1 MHAIHAVQL
10 FADQRFLGGAVHL
23 PDAQARQQL
32 AGAGSER
39 RGSGGRLQD
48 RIAMR
53 VVAAGIRAMGVAWGR
68 VGVLVARFAV
78 LVIVAVV
85 TVAVVAMTRVTGGR
99 VRRLAIIVPAA
110 GAAVRARLM
119 FALFDRR

>member
-1 MHAIHAVQL
+1 MHAVDAVQL

-32 AGAGSER
+32 AGAGGER

-48 RIAMR
+48 RIAVR
-53 VVAAGIRAMGVAWGR
+53 VAAAGIRAVGVARGR
-68 VGVLVARFAV
+68 GGVLVGGCA
-78 LVIVAVV
+78 VIVVIV
-85 TVAVVAMTRVTGGR
+85 MVAVVALSRMAGVCM
-99 VRRLAIIVPAA
+99 RRLALIVTAA
-110 GAAVRARLM
+110 GAAGPARLM

>member
-32 AGAGSER
+32 AGAGGER
-39 RGSGGRLQD
+39 RGGGGRLQD
-48 RIAMR
+48 CIGVR
-53 VVAAGIRAMGVAWGR
+53 VAAAGIRAVGVAWGR
-68 VGVLVARFAV
+68 VGVLVARFA
-78 LVIVAVV
+78 VIVAVV

>member
-1 MHAIHAVQL
+1 MHAIHAAQL

-48 RIAMR
+48 RIAVR
-53 VVAAGIRAMGVAWGR
+53 VAAAGIRAMGVARGR
-68 VGVLVARFAV
+68 VGVLVGGCAM
-78 LVIVAVV
+78 IVAIVM
-85 TVAVVAMTRVTGGR
+85 VAVVALIRVAGVR
-99 VRRLAIIVPAA
+99 MRRLPLIVTAA
-110 GAAVRARLM
+110 GAAGPARLM